1 MSSTGAT
8 ADGFDRQFGI
18 GRAVPRQSIGNVE
31 ALCQAIDPGRVF
43 IGKSLRGRGR
53 HGGSPSRFSACT
65 CPMSA
70 RHIASTGRG
79 PVSGPVIW
87 RERVPEM
94 VRFKYRAFLSYSHPD
109 TRSTDMT
116 GLQAELEA
124 DSVQL
129 CNLERHAVPK
139 KRPKS
144 VRDDRAMLE
153 NVILPAVGTKKVA
166 SIEQRDIE
174 SMHLRLRDR
183 PYQANRE
190 ARL

>member
-18 GRAVPRQSIGNVE
+18 GRGGDAPRQLIGNVE

-79 PVSGPVIW
+79 PVIG
-87 RERVPEM
+87 RERVPET

-124 DSVQL
+124 AFRRL
-129 CNLERHAVPK
+129 PIAP
-139 KRPKS
+139 P
-144 VRDDRAMLE
+144 DDGRIPYE
-153 NVILPAVGTKKVA
+153 WVIPGLST
-166 SIEQRDIE
+166 
-174 SMHLRLRDR
+174 
-183 PYQANRE
+183 
-190 ARL
+190 

>member
-8 ADGFDRQFGI
+8 ADSFDRQFGI
-18 GRAVPRQSIGNVE
+18 GRAGDAPRQLIGNVE

-79 PVSGPVIW
+79 PVIW

-116 GLQAELEA
+116 GLQAELEG